1 MSDKFID
8 YRTGFLPRLNLADLE
23 RYIPIIEHAVLCDN
37 EQMTRHLVI
46 TSDQLRFEQRAGTI
60 GRERLRRLIDGI
72 NSGRGPYQYRDGTHP
87 VEDLQLRAAGRPAP
101 RPRAPMTIE
110 TAFRL
115 FLDWLARSGYRYVQ
129 SESMA
134 RLLAADEDFNTKLF
148 GGGNVNV
155 LYNPM
160 ESIGN
165 CSNVAHGFAMMLV
178 CVGVPITS
186 LSMAFIEPVKQKRAS
201 VFAYVGERATRFG
214 AVPYVPAAS
223 NRNEYRSRVM
233 HADGERFVAVPG
245 SEIDNP
251 FGNHWV
257 VKARGALWDGNYAC
271 RYDEPSQVC
280 EAYSSVYLRG
290 RFIDDAP
297 DHKGRINSTQ
307 WCLLSPLDGS
317 MEQFVEVG
325 QSQGAFKDEVKR
337 VTGFDNGAA
346 YVVLKPGDPWCQVD
360 MPSSEGP
367 KTVPLRLAREA
378 GYVVPANWS
387 TNQES
392 QAFVKNAVA
401 TAIGNYRNDTS
412 FWNSKSADTDAFL
425 KSAVKWI
432 GTDDVRCK
440 SVKAKF
446 FEKDDLTKVYALPEH
461 PIYQNLYYVLGFDPT
476 GEHAVPK
483 SVVGQRL
490 RGFLLNAF
498 KVPAQIKAAA
508 GA

>member
-8 YRTGFLPRLNLADLE
+8 YRPFLVPRLTLADLE
-23 RYIPIIEHAVLCDN
+23 RYIPIIERAVLCDN

-46 TSDQLRFEQRAGTI
+46 TSDQLRFEQRAGTN
-60 GRERLRRLIDGI
+60 GRERLRRLLDGI

-115 FLDWLARSGYRYVQ
+115 FLDWLARSGYRYVS
-129 SESMA
+129 SESIA
-134 RLLAADEDFNTKLF
+134 RSLTADEGFNTKLF
-148 GGGNVNV
+148 GGGSVNV

-165 CSNVAHGFAMMLV
+165 CCNVASGFAMMLV

-201 VFAYVGERATRFG
+201 VFAYVGARATQSG
-214 AVPYVPAAS
+214 AGPYEPVVR

-233 HADGERFVAVPG
+233 RADGEDFVAVPG

-251 FGNHWV
+251 FGDHWV

-297 DHKGRINSTQ
+297 DHKGRINSTK
-307 WCLLSPLDGS
+307 WRLLSPLDGS
-317 MEQFVEVG
+317 EEQFVEFEK
-325 QSQGAFKDEVKR
+325 QEGAFKDEIKR
-337 VTGFDNGAA
+337 VTGFPD
-346 YVVLKPGDPWCQVD
+346 
-360 MPSSEGP
+360 
-367 KTVPLRLAREA
+367 
-378 GYVVPANWS
+378 NWS
-387 TNQES
+387 TKLGS

-401 TAIGNYRNDTS
+401 TAIGDYRNDTS
-412 FWNSKSADTDAFL
+412 FWNSKSAETDGFL

-432 GTDDVRCK
+432 GTDDARCK

-446 FEKDDLTKVYALPEH
+446 FDNDDLKNNVDALPKH
-461 PIYQNLYYVLGFDPT
+461 PVYKNLYNVLGFDPT
-476 GEHAVPK
+476 GVHAVPK

-490 RGFLLNAF
+490 RRFLLNAF
-498 KVPAQIKAAA
+498 KVPANIKAAA

>member
-1 MSDKFID
+1 
-8 YRTGFLPRLNLADLE
+8 
-23 RYIPIIEHAVLCDN
+23 
-37 EQMTRHLVI
+37 
-46 TSDQLRFEQRAGTI
+46 
-60 GRERLRRLIDGI
+60 
-72 NSGRGPYQYRDGTHP
+72 
-87 VEDLQLRAAGRPAP
+87 
-101 RPRAPMTIE
+101 MTIE

-115 FLDWLARSGYRYVQ
+115 FLDWLARSGYRYVETQ
-129 SESMA
+129 GVGFK
-134 RLLAADEDFNTKLF
+134 LTADTAFNTQLIR
-148 GGGNVNV
+148 GVNANV

-160 ESIGN
+160 ESMGN
-165 CSNVAHGFAMMLV
+165 CLNVAQGFAMLLV
-178 CVGVPITS
+178 CVGVPVTS
-186 LSMAFIEPVKQKRAS
+186 LSMAYIEPNRTKKAS
-201 VFAYVGERATRFG
+201 KFAYVGARASLLG
-214 AVPYVPAAS
+214 AVPYETAVH
-223 NRNEYRSRVM
+223 NRNEYRSLIMR
-233 HADGERFVAVPG
+233 ADGERFVAVPG

-257 VKARGALWDGNYAC
+257 VKARGTLWDGNYAC

-280 EAYSSVYLRG
+280 EAYSVAYLKG
-290 RFIDDAP
+290 RFTKETKHVIN
-297 DHKGRINSTQ
+297 GRFHDSSWI
-307 WCLLSPLDGS
+307 LLSPLDGS
-317 MEQFVEVG
+317 LERFVGVERAE
-325 QSQGAFKDEVKR
+325 GAFKDEIKR
-337 VTGFDNGAA
+337 VTGEDGGQV
-346 YVVLKPGDPWCQVD
+346 YVVVKPGDPWCHVD
-360 MPSSEGP
+360 MPSSDGP
-367 KTVPLRLAREA
+367 TRVPLLLAREA
-378 GYVVPANWS
+378 GYVVPDNWS

-412 FWNSKSADTDAFL
+412 FWNSKSADTDGFL

-432 GTDDVRCK
+432 GTDDARCK

>member
-1 MSDKFID
+1 
-8 YRTGFLPRLNLADLE
+8 
-23 RYIPIIEHAVLCDN
+23 
-37 EQMTRHLVI
+37 
-46 TSDQLRFEQRAGTI
+46 
-60 GRERLRRLIDGI
+60 
-72 NSGRGPYQYRDGTHP
+72 
-87 VEDLQLRAAGRPAP
+87 
-101 RPRAPMTIE
+101 MTIE

-115 FLDWLARSGYRYVQ
+115 FLDWLARSGYRYVS
-129 SESMA
+129 SESIA
-134 RLLAADEDFNTKLF
+134 RSLTADEGFNTKLF
-148 GGGNVNV
+148 GGGSVNV

-165 CSNVAHGFAMMLV
+165 CCNVASGFAMMLV

-201 VFAYVGERATRFG
+201 VFAYVGARATQSG
-214 AVPYVPAAS
+214 AVPYEPVVR

-233 HADGERFVAVPG
+233 RADGEDFVAVPG

-251 FGNHWV
+251 FGDHWV

-297 DHKGRINSTQ
+297 DHKGRINSTK
-307 WCLLSPLDGS
+307 WRLLSPLDGS
-317 MEQFVEVG
+317 EEQFVEFEK
-325 QSQGAFKDEVKR
+325 QEGAFKDEIKR
-337 VTGFDNGAA
+337 VTGFDDGTA

-378 GYVVPANWS
+378 GYVVPDNWS
-387 TNQES
+387 TKLGS

-401 TAIGNYRNDTS
+401 TAIGDYRNDTS
-412 FWNSKSADTDAFL
+412 FWNSKSAETDGFL

-432 GTDDVRCK
+432 GTDDARCK

-446 FEKDDLTKVYALPEH
+446 FDNDDLKNNVDALPKH
-461 PIYQNLYYVLGFDPT
+461 PVYKNLYNVLGFDPT
-476 GEHAVPK
+476 GVHAVPK

-490 RGFLLNAF
+490 RRFLLNAF
-498 KVPAQIKAAA
+498 KVPANIKAAA

>member
-1 MSDKFID
+1 MSDKLID
-8 YRTGFLPRLNLADLE
+8 YRTAPVIRPTLADLE
-23 RYIPIIEHAVLCDN
+23 RYIPTIERAVLCDN
-37 EQMTRHLVI
+37 QQMTSHLVI
-46 TSDQLRFEQRAGTI
+46 TSDQLRFEKRAGNS

-72 NSGRGPYQYRDGTHP
+72 NSGRNPYQYRDGTHP
-87 VEDLQLRAAGRPAP
+87 VEDLQLRAAGRPAV
-101 RPRAPMTIE
+101 RPRTPMPIE

-115 FLDWLARSGYRYVQ
+115 FLDWLARSGYRYAVEQ
-129 SESMA
+129 SHFW
-134 RLLAADEDFNTKLF
+134 RLTAEYDFDQAIY
-148 GGGNVNV
+148 GGINGNV

-160 ESIGN
+160 ESTGN
-165 CSNVAHGFAMMLV
+165 CLNVAQGFAMMLV
-178 CVGVPITS
+178 CVGVPVTS
-186 LSMAFIEPVKQKRAS
+186 LSMAYIEPNKRKKATQ
-201 VFAYVGERATRFG
+201 FAYVGAKATQRG
-214 AVPYVPAAS
+214 AVPYEPVVP
-223 NRNEYRSRVM
+223 NRNEYRSLVM
-233 HADGERFVAVPG
+233 RADGERFVAVPG
-245 SEIDNP
+245 TEIDNP

-257 VKARGALWDGNYAC
+257 VKARGTLWDGNYAC

-280 EAYSSVYLRG
+280 EAYSAVDLKG
-290 RFIDDAP
+290 RF
-297 DHKGRINSTQ
+297 TQ
-307 WCLLSPLDGS
+307 SSWQFLSPLDGS
-317 MEQFVEVG
+317 KEQFVAVG
-325 QSQGAFKDEVKR
+325 TSEGAFKDEIKR
-337 VTGFDNGAA
+337 VTGDDNGGVF
-346 YVVLKPGDPWCQVD
+346 VVVKPGDPWCHVD
-360 MPSSEGP
+360 MPSSDGP
-367 KTVPLRLAREA
+367 KTVPLLLAREA
-378 GYVVPANWS
+378 GYVVPDNWS

-412 FWNSKSADTDAFL
+412 FWNSKSAETDGFL

-432 GTDDVRCK
+432 GTADVRCK

>member
-1 MSDKFID
+1 MSDKFIG
-8 YRTGFLPRLNLADLE
+8 YQTGAVPRLTLADLE
-23 RYIPIIEHAVLCDN
+23 RYIPIIEHAVLCGN

-46 TSDQLRFEQRAGTI
+46 TSDQLRFEQRAGTN

-72 NSGRGPYQYRDGTHP
+72 NSGRVPYQYRDGTHP

-110 TAFRL
+110 TTFRL
-115 FLDWLARSGYRYVQ
+115 FLEWLARSGYRYVQ
-129 SESMA
+129 NQSTA
-134 RLLAADEDFNTKLF
+134 NKLAADDAFNTKLV
-148 GGGNVNV
+148 GAGYANV

-160 ESIGN
+160 ESFGN
-165 CSNVAHGFAMMLV
+165 CHNVAHGFAMMLV

-186 LSMAFIEPVKQKRAS
+186 LSMAYIEAVKQNRAR
-201 VFAYVGERATRFG
+201 VFAYVGARASRFG
-214 AVPYVPAAS
+214 VVPYVTAVS

-251 FGNHWV
+251 FENHWV

-307 WCLLSPLDGS
+307 WRLLSPLDGS
-317 MEQFVEVG
+317 EEQFVEVEK
-325 QSQGAFKDEVKR
+325 QEGAFKDEIKR
-337 VTGFDNGAA
+337 VTGFDDGTA
-346 YVVLKPGDPWCQVD
+346 YVVFKPGDLWCHVD
-360 MPSSEGP
+360 MPSTEGL

-378 GYVVPANWS
+378 GYVVPDNWS
-387 TNQES
+387 TNSES

-401 TAIGNYRNDTS
+401 TAIDDYRNDTS
-412 FWNSKSADTDAFL
+412 FYNLKSSETDVFL
-425 KSAVKWI
+425 KSAVRWI
-432 GTDDVRCK
+432 GDREARCQK
-440 SVKAKF
+440 VKAKF
-446 FEKDDLTKVYALPEH
+446 FKNDDLGSVVELPNH
-461 PIYQNLYYVLGFDPT
+461 PIYKNLYPVLGFDPIS
-476 GEHAVPK
+476 GGAVP
-483 SVVGQRL
+483 SVIGKRL

-498 KVPAQIKAAA
+498 KVPAQIRALV